1 MQEESRRKFL
11 MRYAAMALAAMA
23 PNGARAAGDDGDAAK
38 QLGDPGSLNKD
49 VYGPPPSPYP
59 TLHPQ
64 RPPPPAPVYGPPPS
78 PYPTLDPQR
87 PPPPAPVYGP
97 PPRNPLD

>member
-11 MRYAAMALAAMA
+11 MRYAAMALAACDRA
-23 PNGARAAGDDGDAAK
+23 ARAQRRATGARPSRSATRARSPRTSTARRRSPYPTLHPQRTPPVA
-38 QLGDPGSLNKD
+38 L
-49 VYGPPPSPYP
+49 YGPPPSPYP
-59 TLHPQ
+59 T
-64 RPPPPAPVYGPPPS
+64 V
-78 PYPTLDPQR
+78 DPQR